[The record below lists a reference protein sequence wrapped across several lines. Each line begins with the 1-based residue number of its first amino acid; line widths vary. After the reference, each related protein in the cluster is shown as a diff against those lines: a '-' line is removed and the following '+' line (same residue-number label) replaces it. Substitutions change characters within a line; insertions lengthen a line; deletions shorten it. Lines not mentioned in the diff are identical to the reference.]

1 MKKSDARQ
9 LDHKTREAIRIR
21 AIQRVEAGESPEQVI
36 KSLGYHRSCIYEWL
50 AKYNAGGIEA
60 LKTKK
65 ITGRPTK
72 FKAEDLCKLYHMI
85 VDKDP
90 LQYKFVFALWT
101 REMIQELIDKEFKVS
116 MSLVSVGRLLKK
128 LGLTPQKPLRKAY
141 QRNEELVTKWRNEDY
156 PKIRAMAKQ
165 EKATIYFGDESTIRS
180 DYHSGTTWAPKGK
193 TPVVETTGAR
203 FSVNM
208 ISAISP
214 KGSLRFK
221 AINGKMNASKFIDF
235 LKSLRH
241 GATNPIYLI
250 VDGHPVHKSSAVKK
264 YVESTDGML
273 KLFLLPPYSPHLN
286 PDELVWSYLKHHKLG
301 KVKITG
307 PDQLKKKVYS
317 VLRSLQKMPHKLK
330 NFFKEPN
337 LKYAST
343 YVG

>member
-1 MKKSDARQ
+1 METSLFVWVCFSKVSAR
-9 LDHKTREAIRIR
+9 
-21 AIQRVEAGESPEQVI
+21 
-36 KSLGYHRSCIYEWL
+36 CI
-50 AKYNAGGIEA
+50 
-60 LKTKK
+60 
-65 ITGRPTK
+65 
-72 FKAEDLCKLYHMI
+72 
-85 VDKDP
+85 P
-90 LQYKFVFALWT
+90 LQ
-101 REMIQELIDKEFKVS
+101 
-116 MSLVSVGRLLKK
+116 VSVGRLLKK
-128 LGLTPQKPLRKAY
+128 LGLPPQKPLRKAY

-165 EKATIYFGDESTIRS
+165 ENATIYFGDESTIRS

-235 LKSLRH
+235 LKRLRH

-301 KVKITG
+301 KVKIALTPDFRTTG
-307 PDQLKKKVYS
+307 LSGICIPIMLIE
-317 VLRSLQKMPHKLK
+317 RGCRWEK
-330 NFFKEPN
+330 NEENLPTN
-337 LKYAST
+337 LKPRLRLRQSVA
-343 YVG
+343 